1 MKMRYVVNWSLT
13 LFILAACAVA
23 PERDSA
29 AVAGLAPAGKL
40 RVAVY
45 AGSPTSL
52 VRDAN
57 GEARGVGLDLGRA
70 MAGRLGVPFEMA
82 EFRNNAEALEAVK
95 EGRADFAFTN
105 ATPARMKDMDFSP
118 PMLGVEQGY
127 IAPSASA
134 LRSASD
140 VDRAGVRVGVTKGST
155 SERELTALLKSATL
169 VPAPTLAAG
178 REMLSEGKIDAYAT
192 NKAILFEMAANV
204 RGTRVLDGRYGLE
217 SFAIGVPKGR
227 DAGLPWLRRFAEQAL
242 ADGTVDKA
250 VERAGLKGAT
260 RP

>member
-1 MKMRYVVNWSLT
+1 
-13 LFILAACAVA
+13 
-23 PERDSA
+23 
-29 AVAGLAPAGKL
+29 
-40 RVAVY
+40 
-45 AGSPTSL
+45 
-52 VRDAN
+52 
-57 GEARGVGLDLGRA
+57 
-70 MAGRLGVPFEMA
+70 
-82 EFRNNAEALEAVK
+82 
-95 EGRADFAFTN
+95 
-105 ATPARMKDMDFSP
+105 
-118 PMLGVEQGY
+118 MLGVEQGY

-204 RGTRVLDGRYGLE
+204 RGTRVLEGRYGLE

-227 DAGLPWLRRFAEQAL
+227 DAGLPWLRRFATEAL